1 MIYIKTFIKL
11 LLNEKSSA
19 FIKNIVILPLIAKP
33 LNPTAIVK
41 KAIATAADFEKATT
55 SRKTASK
62 PKPIKVSYLLALFTY
77 TNF

>member
-1 MIYIKTFIKL
+1 MIYIKPFLKL

-19 FIKNIVILPLIAKP
+19 FIKSIVILPLIAKP

-62 PKPIKVSYLLALFTY
+62 PKPLKVNYILALFIY
-77 TNF
+77 ISF